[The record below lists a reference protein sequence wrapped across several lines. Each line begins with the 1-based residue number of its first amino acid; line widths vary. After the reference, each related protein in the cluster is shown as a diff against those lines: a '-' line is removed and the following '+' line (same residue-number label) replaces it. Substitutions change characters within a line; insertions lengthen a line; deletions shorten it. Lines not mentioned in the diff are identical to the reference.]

1 MPWYCRISGVEG
13 SADMKKSYYG
23 AWCVRH
29 PFLLLRSSEKPGR
42 GRMAYLW
49 PESEHSLP
57 ILTGY
62 SF

>member
-29 PFLLLRSSEKPGR
+29 PFLLVRPSEKPAR
-42 GRMAYLW
+42 
-49 PESEHSLP
+49 
-57 ILTGY
+57 
-62 SF
+62 